1 MYSNKENVNLLTAAL
16 VAYGVKHAVVCPGS
30 RNAPI
35 VHNLNECADIQC
47 YPTTDERSA
56 GFYALGMAAALDE
69 PVAICVTSGSA
80 MLNVSPA
87 VAEAWYRHVRLV
99 VITADRPLMWIDQF
113 VGQTIPQEGA
123 FGSFVAKSVS
133 MAKPRDDDERWYCQR
148 LAHEA
153 FAASARD
160 GGRPVH
166 INVPICR
173 PLFEFSVE
181 QLPVIDK
188 VEVSRARASHISLP
202 EIAGKRTLIVIGQMS
217 PRKALP
223 LSLLRELKSRFVVLG
238 EALSMPMC
246 THADY
251 VLERM
256 ADNTELL
263 PEVVIYLGDNLVSN
277 RLRSFL
283 RKARNARVY
292 RLTNDESEFAEPFQN
307 LTTIYLGTNL
317 EDLKDLPD
325 GDGEYNSRWRQLLA
339 KADSAIDDY
348 YPPYSQALAVKTF
361 EQSLEDMEYNYH
373 IHYANSTA
381 IRLAN
386 RYASEHVYC
395 NRGVNGIEGC
405 LSTAAGH
412 SVVTDDMV
420 FCVIGDLAFFY
431 DQNALWNVN
440 LKGNLRIVL
449 LNNHCGGI
457 FSTLPGLS
465 QSPTKDAMVA
475 ARHNVDARG
484 ICTQNDLGYLSAKN
498 AEELR
503 LGIAQLL
510 TSQGN
515 RPMVLE
521 VFFSEELF

>member
-1 MYSNKENVNLLTAAL
+1 MYSNKENVNILTATL

-35 VHNLNECADIQC
+35 VHNLNECPDIHC

-56 GFYALGMAAALDE
+56 GFYALGMSVALDE

-87 VAEAWYRHVRLV
+87 VAEAWYRHAQLI
-99 VITADRPLMWIDQF
+99 VITADRPRMWIDQL

-133 MAKPRDDDERWYCQR
+133 MIEPCNDDERWYCQR

-153 FAASARD
+153 FVASQRD

-166 INVPICR
+166 INVPISR

-181 QLPVIDK
+181 NLPNVNK
-188 VEVSRARASHISLP
+188 VEISRANGCHLSLP
-202 EIAGKRTLIVIGQMS
+202 EIEGKRILIVVGQVSPTKVFSQTLIS
-217 PRKALP
+217 
-223 LSLLRELKSRFVVLG
+223 ELNSRFVVLG
-238 EALSMPMC
+238 ESLSMPMC
-246 THADY
+246 SHADY

-256 ADNTELL
+256 ADDTELL
-263 PEVVIYLGDNLVSN
+263 PEVILYFGDNLVSN

-283 RKARNARVY
+283 RKAKSARVY
-292 RLTNDESEFAEPFQN
+292 RFTSDDTEFADPFQH
-307 LTTIYLGTNL
+307 LSSIHLGANL
-317 EDLKDLPD
+317 EDLNNIPS
-325 GDGEYNSRWRQLLA
+325 GDEEYNRRWKKLLA
-339 KADSAIDDY
+339 KADMNIEDY

-361 EQSLEDMEYNYH
+361 EQSLEDMMYDYH
-373 IHYANSTA
+373 LHYANSTA

-386 RYASEHVYC
+386 TYASEHVYC

-431 DQNALWNVN
+431 DQNALWNTN
-440 LKGNLRIVL
+440 LKGNLRILL

-465 QSPTKDAMVA
+465 QSPAKDYMVA

-498 AEELR
+498 VEELR

-510 TSQGN
+510 TATGN

-521 VFFSEELF
+521 VFTEE

>member
-1 MYSNKENVNLLTAAL
+1 MYSNKENVNILTATL

-35 VHNLNECADIQC
+35 VHNLNECPDIQC
-47 YPTTDERSA
+47 YPVTDERSA
-56 GFYALGMAAALDE
+56 GFYALGMSVALDE

-87 VAEAWYRHVRLV
+87 VAEAWYRHAQLI
-99 VITADRPLMWIDQF
+99 VITADRPRMWIDQM

-133 MAKPRDDDERWYCQR
+133 MIEPSNDDERWYCQR

-153 FAASARD
+153 FVVSQRD

-166 INVPICR
+166 INVPISR

-181 QLPVIDK
+181 SLPIINK
-188 VEVSRARASHISLP
+188 VEISRANSCPISLP
-202 EIAGKRTLIVIGQMS
+202 EIAGKRILIIVGQLS
-217 PRKALP
+217 PKNVTMQ
-223 LSLLRELKSRFVVLG
+223 SIIRELKSRFVVLG
-238 EALSMPMC
+238 ESLSMPMC
-246 THADY
+246 SHADY

-256 ADNTELL
+256 ADTTELL
-263 PEVVIYLGDNLVSN
+263 PEVILYFGDNLVSN

-283 RKARNARVY
+283 RKEKDARVY
-292 RLTNDESEFAEPFQN
+292 RFTNDESEFAAPFKN
-307 LTTIYLGTNL
+307 LSSISLGANL
-317 EDLKDLPD
+317 ADLKNLPS
-325 GDGEYNSRWRQLLA
+325 GDEEYNNRWKQLLA
-339 KADSAIDDY
+339 KADMEIEDH
-348 YPPYSQALAVKTF
+348 YPPYSEALAVKTF
-361 EQSLEDMEYNYH
+361 EQSLEDMEYDYH

-386 RYASEHVYC
+386 TYASEHVYC

-431 DQNALWNVN
+431 DQNALWNTN
-440 LKGNLRIVL
+440 LKGNLRIIL

-457 FSTLPGLS
+457 FSSLPGLS
-465 QSPTKDAMVA
+465 QSPAKDNMVA
-475 ARHNVDARG
+475 AHHDVDARG
-484 ICTQNDLGYLSAKN
+484 ICTQNDLGYLSAKTP
-498 AEELR
+498 EELH

-510 TSQGN
+510 TAIGN

-521 VFFSEELF
+521 VFF